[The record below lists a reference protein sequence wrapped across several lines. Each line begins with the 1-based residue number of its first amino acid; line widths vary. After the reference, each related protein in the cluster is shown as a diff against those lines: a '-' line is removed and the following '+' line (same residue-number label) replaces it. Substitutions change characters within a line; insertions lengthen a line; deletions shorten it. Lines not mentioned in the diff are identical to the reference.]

1 LFLCLLLCGCETFE
15 NIRSSDAAKTLGT
28 FQLNPV
34 QPNNYWYNG
43 NSYEYNLYEIRIES
57 SPAPAKIKWDNK
69 YIGTTPFV
77 YKFTGVVDKG
87 DRITVMAFPVS
98 ETLGAREAVLKV
110 TTELPRE
117 IHFDFNK

>member
-1 LFLCLLLCGCETFE
+1 MCGCETLE
-15 NIRSSDAAKTLGT
+15 NIRSGNAAKTLGT

-57 SPAPAKIKWDNK
+57 LPVPAKIKWDNN
-69 YIGTTPFV
+69 YIGTTPFT
-77 YKFTGVVDKG
+77 YKFTGVLDKG
-87 DRITVMAFPVS
+87 DRITVQAFPVS
-98 ETLGAREAVLKV
+98 ETLPPREAVLKV